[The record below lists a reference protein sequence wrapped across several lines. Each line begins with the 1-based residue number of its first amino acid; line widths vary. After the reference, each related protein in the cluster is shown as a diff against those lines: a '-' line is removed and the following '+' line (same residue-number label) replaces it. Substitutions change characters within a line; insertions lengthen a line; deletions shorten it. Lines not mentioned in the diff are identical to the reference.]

1 MKQVV
6 ISALKNTGLQEEKCS
21 VYFDQLNKN
30 YSSKNR
36 HYHNWNH
43 IEAMVEMWR
52 SHKLQLENPV
62 EVLASILYHDAVYKV
77 TRNDNE
83 LKSAELACAHLE
95 HISEVKLKLIYNL
108 IMSTAKHHA
117 TSEDEKWLI
126 DFDLQILGSSWAIY
140 TTYMNNIRKEYRV
153 YPDFIYKPGRVKV
166 LNHFLGK
173 EFIFKTKDF
182 RLKYETQARSNL
194 TMELSSLI

>member
-6 ISALKNTGLQEEKCS
+6 ITALKNMGLKEDKCS
-21 VYFDQLNKN
+21 VYWDQLNKN

-52 SHKLQLENPV
+52 IHKFQLENPV
-62 EVLASILYHDAVYKV
+62 EVLVSILYHDAVYKV

-83 LKSAELACAHLE
+83 LKSAALACAHLE
-95 HISEVKLKLIYNL
+95 HVSEMKLKLIYNL
-108 IMSTAKHHA
+108 IMSTAQHHA
-117 TSEDEKWLI
+117 TSEDEKRLI
-126 DFDLQILGSSWAIY
+126 DFDLQILGSSWANY
-140 TTYMNNIRKEYRV
+140 TTYMDNIRKEYSV

-166 LNHFLGK
+166 LNHFLGQ

-182 RLKYETQARSNL
+182 RSTYETQARANL